1 MAKMAKI
8 KLGARP
14 ANFKRTVTFPMLDG
28 SDGAIEVTYKY
39 RTRSEFGKF
48 IDGMFAE
55 AKQDKPAGDE
65 VSMAE
70 VMAKTRDKNAAYLLD
85 VIEDWNLDEKLT
97 RETAEQ
103 LCDELPAAAS
113 AIMEQYRLAIV
124 DGRLGN

>member
-1 MAKMAKI
+1 MAKI

-14 ANFKRTVTFPMLDG
+14 TNFKRTVTFPMLDG
-28 SDGAIEVTYKY
+28 SEGAIEVTYKY

-48 IDGMFAE
+48 IDGMFQD
-55 AKQDKPAGDE
+55 AKKDSPIADDF
-65 VSMAE
+65 SMADL
-70 VMAKTRDKNAAYLLD
+70 MNKTRDKNAAYLLE

-113 AIMEQYRLAIV
+113 AIMELYRSAIV
-124 DGRLGN
+124 EGRLGN